1 MTAIEVANAIA
12 VAVVRTR
19 SLCWCRRLR
28 RSRSYY
34 SDCAAAANRCCCCIA
49 VTSITN
55 LFFHRSTN
63 SRVVSSLI
71 LITPLDVHDADAMV
85 IGKFEYW

>member
-34 SDCAAAANRCCCCIA
+34 SDCAAAANRCRIA